1 MQLNK
6 KIFISTF
13 IIILCFAID
22 RLSKFY
28 IIDFFIQNDF
38 RDQYINPYLNFII
51 IWNKG
56 IAFGLLESGNFFYNM
71 ISIIIFLVI
80 IVICYLIYKS
90 NKKYEVIC
98 YSLVVSGALGNFMDR
113 IYYKAVPDFID
124 LHYND
129 FHWFT
134 FNVADIFITFG
145 ILLLLT
151 FDMFKLKNK
160 VNE

>member
-6 KIFISTF
+6 KIFISIF

-56 IAFGLLESGNFFYNM
+56 IAFGLLESDNFFYNL

-80 IVICYLIYKS
+80 IFICYLIHKS

-98 YSLVVSGALGNFMDR
+98 YSLVVSGALGNLTDR

-145 ILLLLT
+145 IFLLLT

>member
-6 KIFISTF
+6 KIFISIF

-56 IAFGLLESGNFFYNM
+56 IAFGLLESNNFFYNM

-90 NKKYEVIC
+90 NKTYEEIC
-98 YSLVVSGALGNFMDR
+98 YSLVVS
-113 IYYKAVPDFID
+113 V
-124 LHYND
+124 
-129 FHWFT
+129 HW
-134 FNVADIFITFG
+134 A
-145 ILLLLT
+145 ILWIESIIRQFQTL
-151 FDMFKLKNK
+151 
-160 VNE
+160 